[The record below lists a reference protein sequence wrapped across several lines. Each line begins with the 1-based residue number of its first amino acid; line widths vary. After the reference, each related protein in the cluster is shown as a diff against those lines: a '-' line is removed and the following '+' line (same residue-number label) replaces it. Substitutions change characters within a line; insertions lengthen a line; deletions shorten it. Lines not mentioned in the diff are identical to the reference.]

1 MRFLRLIAGVVLLA
15 DASLPAQVPDL
26 KSLTGKYFF
35 RELSIASDTSQ
46 VNSIYGTL
54 TFDGIGTFSFQGQ
67 QLAGT
72 NGPVSASGQGTYSVS
87 SMGTVIL
94 SPDPLRAGSG
104 LNARLGVGALV
115 GSNTEASSA
124 FFNLL
129 IAIPAPT
136 LNLTNAALGG
146 TYWIATLELP
156 GATLS
161 GVRDGFIQASANAT
175 GGFSIV
181 AINGEIAGAG
191 ALTQT
196 APGSTYSL
204 NADGSGTANFPAPGS
219 VDPNGLVLTGT
230 KSIYASQDGS
240 IFIGGGT
247 TAGAHGL
254 IVGIQAGSAAS
265 NATLNGTY
273 FGGGLN
279 ASAPVSAFVGAA
291 NSKGDTN
298 IVWSRRYLQS
308 GNTAPLNVSALNN
321 YIVNSA
327 SSGFMLSDSLAISNG
342 NFLLASG
349 VQPNFASRNF
359 ELIFAVKAPSMSG
372 GGVFLHPLGV
382 LNAGGY
388 AVGHPISPGE
398 LITLF
403 GTGFPNQTVVAKTL
417 PLSTSLGGVQVLVN
431 GTPVPMYSVTANQLG
446 AIVPYSVSGSS
457 ATVAVSSGSQQSNI
471 VTMPV
476 AASSPGVFTAS
487 QNGLGPAL
495 IQHADYT
502 LVSEASPAKRGETVV
517 IYLTGLGAV
526 SPSIATGTAAPVN
539 PLSVVSGPVA
549 VYINGVPALITFQGL
564 TPNLVALY
572 QINVVVPAGAGAGT
586 VPLAIQTAD
595 GFTDEAAIV
604 VQ

>member
-1 MRFLRLIAGVVLLA
+1 MRFLFTAGALLLA
-15 DASLPAQVPDL
+15 GASLSAQVPDS

-46 VNSIYGTL
+46 VNSISGTL

-67 QLAGT
+67 QLTGT
-72 NGPVSASGQGTYSVS
+72 NGPVSASGQGTYTVS
-87 SMGTVIL
+87 SSGTVIV
-94 SPDPLRAGSG
+94 SPDPLRPGSG

-115 GSNTEASSA
+115 GSNTETSSM
-124 FFNLL
+124 FFNFL
-129 IAIPAPT
+129 IAIPAPA
-136 LNLTNAALGG
+136 LNVTNAALSG
-146 TYWIATLELP
+146 TYWMATLEVP
-156 GATLS
+156 NGSLS
-161 GVRDGFIQASANAT
+161 GVRDGFVQASANAT
-175 GGFSIV
+175 GGFSSV
-181 AINGEIAGAG
+181 AITGEIAGAG
-191 ALTQT
+191 ALSQT
-196 APGSTYSL
+196 APGSTYLL
-204 NADGSGTANFPAPGS
+204 NADGSGAANFPAPGS

-247 TAGAHGL
+247 TAGAHGI
-254 IVGIQAGSAAS
+254 IVGIKAGTSAS
-265 NATLNGTY
+265 NSTLNGTY

-279 ASAPVSAFVGAA
+279 ASAPISAFVGAA
-291 NSKGDTN
+291 NSKGDSN
-298 IVWSRRYLQS
+298 IVWSRRYLQN
-308 GNTAPLNVSALNN
+308 GNTTPLNVSAVNN
-321 YIVNSA
+321 YIVNSG
-327 SSGFMLSDSLAISNG
+327 SNGFMLSDSLAISNG
-342 NFLLASG
+342 NFIIASG
-349 VQPNFASRNF
+349 VQPDFATRNF
-359 ELIFAVKAPSMSG
+359 EIVFAVKAPSMAG
-372 GGVFLHPLGV
+372 AGVFLHPLGV
-382 LNAGGY
+382 FNAGSY

-403 GTGFPNQTVVAKTL
+403 GTGFPNQTVVASKL

-446 AIVPYSVSGSS
+446 AIVPYTLSGST
-457 ATVAVSSGSQQSNI
+457 ATVAVSSGSQQSNV

-476 AASSPGVFTAS
+476 AVSSPGVFTAS

-526 SPSIATGTAAPVN
+526 TPPIATGAAAPVN
-539 PLSVVSGPVA
+539 PLSLVTGPVA
-549 VYINGVPALITFQGL
+549 VYINGVPAAITFQGL
-564 TPNLVALY
+564 TPTLVALY
-572 QINVVVPAGAGAGT
+572 QVNVVVPLTAGAGT
-586 VPLAIQTAD
+586 LPLAIQTSD